1 MKKFYKAMFYRFMFV
16 GTCALSLYIIAC
28 GNTTHTNTVS
38 DVNGVKSVEAI
49 HIVTEY
55 KKATAEEVIPV
66 IPVNTMEEAAQYG
79 PTNPVSFVGQMTAYK
94 SNCAGCTG
102 KVSCPPRQDVRN
114 GNIYYNDAVYGT
126 VRIMAADPHIP
137 CGTIVKITNL
147 TFTPEPVI
155 GIVLDRGGLI
165 KGNIMD
171 FLIGENEDMN
181 LVGRQ
186 RNVSYEV
193 VRWGW

>member
-1 MKKFYKAMFYRFMFV
+1 MKKFYKAMLYRLMFV
-16 GTCALSLYIIAC
+16 GTCVLSLYIISC
-28 GNTTHTNTVS
+28 GNTTRTNMVS
-38 DVNGVKSVEAI
+38 NINGVKSIEAI

-55 KKATAEEVIPV
+55 KKSTEEAPV
-66 IPVNTMEEAAQYG
+66 SVMKVNTMEEAAQYG
-79 PTNPVSFVGQMTAYK
+79 PTNPVSFVGEMTAYK
-94 SNCAGCTG
+94 SNCVGCTG
-102 KVSCPPRQDVRN
+102 RVSCPPRQDVRN
-114 GNIYYNDAVYGT
+114 GNIYYNDAVYGSI
-126 VRIMAADPHIP
+126 RIMAADPKIP

-147 TFTPEPVI
+147 TFSQEPII

-181 LVGRQ
+181 IVGRQ

-193 VRWGW
+193 LRWGW